1 VVVVDYLVGD
11 STMLV
16 GAKALKETARRP
28 AVWVHPADAGRL
40 GLADG
45 AEVAV
50 VGSAGRLVWPV
61 RATSGVLQG
70 CVVLPGNSSGQ
81 APGLLGG
88 SRVRLEPVA
97 GTGGDE

>member
-50 VGSAGRLVWPV
+50 VGSAGRLVWP
-61 RATSGVLQG
+61 TSGVLQG